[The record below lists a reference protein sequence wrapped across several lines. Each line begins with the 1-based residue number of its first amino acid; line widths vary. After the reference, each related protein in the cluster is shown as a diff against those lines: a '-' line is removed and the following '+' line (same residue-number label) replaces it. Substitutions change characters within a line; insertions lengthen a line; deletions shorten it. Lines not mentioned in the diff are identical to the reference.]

1 MEYLLYLHIF
11 FMASA
16 VVLVISAFLIV
27 RRKRPGWFA
36 LHRRTAILAVLSAL
50 LGFIAEFIFKTAM
63 HYPHLK
69 SPHAFAGVISL
80 MLLIITPATGLLIAS
95 APKRYRAIHKTLG
108 KITSVV
114 VPVTAFMG
122 IARFIQLSR
131 R

>member
-1 MEYLLYLHIF
+1 MAYLLYLHIF

-16 VVLVISAFLIV
+16 VVLVISAFAIV
-27 RRKRPGWFA
+27 RRKKTGWFA
-36 LHRRTAILAVLSAL
+36 RHRRIALLSVLSAL

-80 MLLIITPATGLLIAS
+80 VLLIITPATGLLIAS
-95 APKRYRAIHKTLG
+95 APKRYRALHKTLG
-108 KITSVV
+108 KITSVAV
-114 VPVTAFMG
+114 LITASMG

>member
-1 MEYLLYLHIF
+1 MAYLLYLHIF

-16 VVLVISAFLIV
+16 VVLVISAFTIV
-27 RRKRPGWFA
+27 RKKKTGWFTRHRKMA
-36 LHRRTAILAVLSAL
+36 LLAVLSAL
-50 LGFIAEFIFKTAM
+50 LGFSAEFIFKTAM

-108 KITSVV
+108 RITSVV
-114 VPVTAFMG
+114 VLVTAFMG

>member
-1 MEYLLYLHIF
+1 MAYLLYLHIF
-11 FMASA
+11 FMAIA
-16 VVLVISAFLIV
+16 VFLVISAFTIV
-27 RRKRPGWFA
+27 RKKKTGWFA
-36 LHRRTAILAVLSAL
+36 RHRKMALLAVLSAL
-50 LGFIAEFIFKTAM
+50 LGFIAEFIFKTAL

-95 APKRYRAIHKTLG
+95 DPKRYRAIHKTLG
-108 KITSVV
+108 KITSVA